1 VDVHTRWRVVIKFH
15 TAEGSSQTEKHVG
28 LRSMCS
34 EDAIHV
40 SSEVASVV
48 LRVVKMTLVTGH
60 AALQQRVLCNQH
72 RVSYAKVERM
82 Y

>member
-1 VDVHTRWRVVIKFH
+1 MIEFH
-15 TAEGSSQTEKHVG
+15 TAEGSSQTEKHMG
-28 LRSMCS
+28 LRNMYS

-40 SSEVASVV
+40 NSEVASIV

-72 RVSYAKVERM
+72 RVSFAKVERM